1 MRFLEE
7 GLIDEAFELVLTNKD
22 DFLLMNLMMT
32 VDNYFSELSKK
43 TADRLI

>member
-7 GLIDEAFELVLTNKD
+7 GLIDEAFEIVLTNKD

-32 VDNYFSELSKK
+32 VDNYFS
-43 TADRLI
+43 